1 MKYFWLILFFNE
13 VCAAAPRVRL
23 DQNKIEDFTPFTYRY
38 ELLIADNCAH
48 CLNQLAIMRDCVKNE
63 DVVVLLD
70 NKTNQSEDGLKR
82 LIRKKKIIYKTYL
95 LDSSLKEAYSFK
107 GVTPMLWITNN
118 ASKKSY
124 TGVMTCENLKL
135 NF

>member
-1 MKYFWLILFFNE
+1 MKYLWLILFFND
-13 VCAAAPRVRL
+13 VHAAPTIRL
-23 DQNKIEDFTPFTYRY
+23 DQNQIEEFTPFTRRY
-38 ELLIADNCAH
+38 ELLISDNCAH
-48 CLNQLAIMRDCVKNE
+48 CLNQLAIMKDCIKNE

-70 NKTNQSEDGLKR
+70 NKTNQSEDGLKK

-95 LDSSLKEAYSFK
+95 LDNSLREAYSFK
-107 GVTPMLWITNN
+107 GVTPMLWITNS